1 MTDAG
6 NVLLLSI
13 DFLVEPIDFLAQRR
27 PVNLLA
33 QLFGVPVTFSTNLGC
48 RYGPKGLTGS
58 RPSQD
63 Y

>member
-1 MTDAG
+1 LTDAG
-6 NVLLLSI
+6 NVLLLPI
-13 DFLVEPIDFLAQRR
+13 DFLVEPIDFLAHHG

-33 QLFGVPVTFSTNLGC
+33 QLFGAPVTLSTNLGC
-48 RYGPKGLTGS
+48 QYGPSGLTGS